1 MALTD
6 EQGGVLKRMMFG
18 LLIALT
24 IVIGSG
30 VGNDRLAVAAPRP
43 GTRPLHAR
51 RPLRAGGV
59 DRIPDLRRFRAALNY
74 C

>member
-1 MALTD
+1 MALSD
-6 EQGGVLKRMMFG
+6 KQGGVRKRMMFG
-18 LLIALT
+18 LLITLA

-43 GTRPLHAR
+43 GTPPLHAR
-51 RPLRAGGV
+51 HPLRASGV
-59 DRIPDLRRFRAALNY
+59 YRIPDLRRFRAPLNY